1 MGLLLL
7 ALGYLAVALGTAY
20 SIRRWLSFGMA
31 YLDSADLLARCN
43 VKNDEDV
50 VIASLLWPVV
60 LSVIIPVRLL
70 VKAFDWIM
78 ALGQEHRQA

>member
-20 SIRRWLSFGMA
+20 SIRRWLSFG
-31 YLDSADLLARCN
+31 N